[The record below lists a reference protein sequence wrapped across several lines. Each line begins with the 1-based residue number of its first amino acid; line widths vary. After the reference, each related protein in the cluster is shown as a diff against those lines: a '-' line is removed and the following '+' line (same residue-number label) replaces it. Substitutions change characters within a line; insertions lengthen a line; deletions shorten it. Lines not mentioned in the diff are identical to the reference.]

1 MSVNHN
7 ITVGGDRSCVA
18 PDVDTAAAAATAV
31 ATGVMTI
38 IGTKQYIAL
47 VTLNDALAMM
57 MAFKSSMI
65 CAAS

>member
-7 ITVGGDRSCVA
+7 ITVGGDRSCVT
-18 PDVDTAAAAATAV
+18 PDVDTAAAV

-47 VTLNDALAMM
+47 VTLNDVLAMM
-57 MAFKSSMI
+57 MAIMSSMI

>member
-7 ITVGGDRSCVA
+7 ITVVGDRSCLA

-38 IGTKQYIAL
+38 IGTK
-47 VTLNDALAMM
+47 
-57 MAFKSSMI
+57 
-65 CAAS
+65 

>member
-18 PDVDTAAAAATAV
+18 PDVDTAAAV

>member
-18 PDVDTAAAAATAV
+18 PDVDTAAAAAT
-31 ATGVMTI
+31 GVMTI

-57 MAFKSSMI
+57 MAIKSSMI

>member
-7 ITVGGDRSCVA
+7 ITVGDRSCVT
-18 PDVDTAAAAATAV
+18 PEVDTAAAATAV

>member
-18 PDVDTAAAAATAV
+18 PDVDTAAAA

>member
-1 MSVNHN
+1 MSVNHDN
-7 ITVGGDRSCVA
+7 TVGGDRSCVA
-18 PDVDTAAAAATAV
+18 PDVDTAAAA

>member
-1 MSVNHN
+1 MSVNHD

-18 PDVDTAAAAATAV
+18 PDVDTAAAAAT
-31 ATGVMTI
+31 GVMTI
-38 IGTKQYIAL
+38 VGTKQYIAL

>member
-1 MSVNHN
+1 MSVNHD

-18 PDVDTAAAAATAV
+18 PDVDTAAAA

>member
-18 PDVDTAAAAATAV
+18 PDVDTADAA

-57 MAFKSSMI
+57 MMAFKSSMI

>member
-1 MSVNHN
+1 MSVNHD

-18 PDVDTAAAAATAV
+18 PDVDTAAAAA

-57 MAFKSSMI
+57 MAIMSSMI

>member
-1 MSVNHN
+1 MSVNHS

-18 PDVDTAAAAATAV
+18 PDVDTAAAA

>member
-1 MSVNHN
+1 MSVNHD

-18 PDVDTAAAAATAV
+18 PDVDTAATAV
-31 ATGVMTI
+31 ATGVMKI